1 MKDKRKKLINFVSDH
16 AGLVALVVLV
26 FVGIIFTDS
35 FISGSNLSNLIR
47 QICVN
52 GILASGFTAV
62 IISDGFDFSVGNI
75 LSACA
80 VVCIPLLNTT
90 GNIPLVILVAVLI
103 GIVFGGINGFTG
115 KIVKSGPGDA
125 YLITLATSFLAQG
138 FAYIY
143 SKGDN
148 TFVSDS
154 MTAYRNIAR
163 GEVFGIPNIF
173 ICMVSMMLV
182 TQFILKKTRIGRSL
196 YMVGSNKVATY
207 ASGINSHNVRTFAY
221 IYSGFSAALA
231 AIVMTARTGSASP
244 VMGMGY
250 EGDAAI
256 ATLIGGCAA
265 GDYKSGMLRTLVGVL
280 VVGLMTNIMNLMNV
294 NSVIQTIVKGIILII
309 VLSIQQLK
317 KE

>member
-1 MKDKRKKLINFVSDH
+1 MKDKKINWLKLVSDH
-16 AGLVALVVLV
+16 AGFVALIILV

-35 FISGSNLSNLIR
+35 FVSSNNLSNLIR

-62 IISDGFDFSVGNI
+62 IISDGFDFSIGNI

-80 VVCIPLLNTT
+80 VVSIPLLNST
-90 GNIPLVILVAVLI
+90 GNIPLVILVAILI
-103 GIVFGGINGFTG
+103 GVLFGGINGFTG

-148 TFVSDS
+148 TFVNDN
-154 MTAYRNIAR
+154 MVAYRNIAR
-163 GEVFGIPNIF
+163 GELFGIPNIL
-173 ICMVSMMLV
+173 ICMVAMMLV
-182 TQFILKKTRIGRSL
+182 TQFILKKTRTGRAL

-207 ASGINSHNVRTFAY
+207 ASGINSHNIRTFAY

-231 AIVMTARTGSASP
+231 AIVMTARTGSAAP
-244 VMGMGY
+244 AMGMGY

-265 GDYKSGMLRTLVGVL
+265 GEYKSGMLRTLVGVL

-294 NSVIQTIVKGIILII
+294 NSVIQTIVKGVILII